1 MMANKCNKIFQE
13 FKFSLSDVYLHQDV
27 VFFTLSFT
35 LYESLCA
42 ILCHLYKF
50 ENMQN
55 THGGAILLVKLYRLK
70 PATLLKV
77 TLLHGFFS
85 RFLNCINGTNTAQ
98 KMKFFFKNFFSKCDQ
113 NDQIY

>member
-35 LYESLCA
+35 LFESLCA

-55 THGGAILLVKLYRLK
+55 THGGVILLVKLQVEACDFTKSNTPSWL
-70 PATLLKV
+70 
-77 TLLHGFFS
+77 FF
-85 RFLNCINGTNTAQ
+85 T
-98 KMKFFFKNFFSKCDQ
+98 FFKLYKWYQHCTKNQVFL
-113 NDQIY
+113 